1 MRRRG
6 LSWRPSTSLV
16 LSASSFTERL
26 AGEEVQLEGFH
37 CADCA
42 QTIEKTVAKV
52 GGVRSVKANFAAGKV
67 SIVYD
72 GARVARSDLVRSV
85 EKIGYRVTGDV
96 HRDLTKK
103 RFWKEREF
111 QYTFVSG
118 SFLALGLFIQF
129 FTEDLHLV
137 TVLNRPTSA
146 SAALF
151 LVATVWGAYH
161 LADRVGHL
169 SKI

>member
-1 MRRRG
+1 M
-6 LSWRPSTSLV
+6 
-16 LSASSFTERL
+16 TEVAL
-26 AGEEVQLEGFH
+26 LTENLQLEGFH

-52 GGVRSVKANFAAGKV
+52 GGVRSVKANFAAGRV
-67 SIVYD
+67 RIVYD
-72 GARVARSDLVRSV
+72 GARVARSELVRSV
-85 EKIGYRVTGDV
+85 EKIGYRVTADV
-96 HRDLTKK
+96 HRDITKK
-103 RFWKEREF
+103 QFWKEREF

-137 TVLNRPTSA
+137 TFLNRPISA
-146 SAALF
+146 SAALL

-161 LADRVGHL
+161 FSRQGWASLKNMTFNMNGLMSLARSL
-169 SKI
+169 L